1 MINDAMPDGR
11 PEYEGDNRSCVIL
24 TIVFGVYLH
33 VYIHMLLCIVIYAQ
47 LKSCVFMKE
56 LSTHSLSLLPLFLA
70 PHRSSKNGYCTGVEE
85 VKDKVQTP

>member
-1 MINDAMPDGR
+1 MINDATHDGG
-11 PEYEGDNRSCVIL
+11 PEYESDNNRRCVIL

-70 PHRSSKNGYCTGVEE
+70 PHRSSKNG
-85 VKDKVQTP
+85 